1 MPGDAGSSAA
11 EGVAMAVV
19 EGVRFI
25 QEIEQGLKL
34 PGRNLA
40 EHPLI
45 EKINRRELSRE
56 QLKGMAIQV
65 TLQTTEIVR
74 WIGSL
79 YAACPIK
86 EVRRGVFM
94 NLWEEELGAFSNS
107 KAHFDLCADCA
118 RALGAT
124 DDELA
129 TAKPLPATHRLILFG
144 EVMLRNRHWTTGF
157 GAAMGFEYQSPLAF
171 KRIADGL
178 REHYGLSDDDVRF
191 FDVHVTADEDH
202 GDAIAQALVKY
213 ADSEDLQRDVR
224 EAAWTYAECYWDM
237 LSTYEAYK

>member
-1 MPGDAGSSAA
+1 
-11 EGVAMAVV
+11 MAVL

-25 QEIEQGLKL
+25 EEIEAGLRA

-45 EKINRRELSRE
+45 DKINRRELTRS
-56 QLKGMAIQV
+56 QLAGMVMQV

-79 YAACPIK
+79 YADCPYSD
-86 EVRRGVFM
+86 VRRKIFM
-94 NLWEEELGAFSNS
+94 NLYEEELGAFSNS
-107 KAHFDLCADCA
+107 KAHFELCADCA

-124 DDELA
+124 DEQLA
-129 TAKPLPATHRLILFG
+129 SARPLPATDRLILFG
-144 EVMLRNRHWTTGF
+144 EVALRNQPWIVGF

-178 REHYGLSDDDVRF
+178 REHYGLDDDGVRF
-191 FDVHVTADEDH
+191 WEVHVTADEDH
-202 GDAIAQALVKY
+202 GDALVEALIRYANTEELQA
-213 ADSEDLQRDVR
+213 ACRD
-224 EAAWTYAECYWDM
+224 AAWSYAECYHDM
-237 LSTYEAYK
+237 LSTYEAFV